1 MLDFLKAVGYSLLV
15 IAGVG
20 LALGIGAVVTAL
32 SALLGTALLGGA
44 IILVIVLM
52 VKEFLDSKQ

>member
-15 IAGVG
+15 IVGVG